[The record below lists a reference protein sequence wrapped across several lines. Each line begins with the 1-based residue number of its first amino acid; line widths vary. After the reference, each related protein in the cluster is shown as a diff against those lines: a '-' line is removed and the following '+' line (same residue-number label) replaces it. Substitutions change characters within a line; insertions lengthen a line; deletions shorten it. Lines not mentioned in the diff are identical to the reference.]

1 MSGDIEQEIRQLRE
15 LIQYHDRKYYVEAA
29 PEISDLE
36 YDRLMQRL
44 RELEAAHP
52 EYAAEDSPTRR
63 IGDRPVEGLEKVR
76 HRVPMLSIENTY
88 DLNQL
93 REFMHR
99 VRKLLPGEEV
109 EWVVELKIDGVA
121 ISLLYENG
129 LLRRAVTRGD
139 GMVGDD
145 VTHNARTIRD
155 IPLRLIG
162 RDVPPV
168 LEIRG
173 EVYMTNS
180 DLSLLNEEQKRR
192 GEPPFANSRNVTAG
206 TIRLLDPK
214 ICGRRRLRF
223 FCHGLGYAEGFP
235 VATHFAFLQKMRE
248 YGVPITPLA
257 ACFGSVSRTLE
268 YCESIV
274 ERLHELD
281 FEIDGLVIKVNRFD
295 QRERLGT
302 TAKSPRWVIAYKFE
316 KYEAVTRLVAVDAQV
331 GKTGVVTPVAI
342 LAPVQLA
349 GTVVTRAS
357 LHNADEM
364 RRKDVRVGDV
374 VVVEKA
380 GKIIPHIVRVER
392 HRRRYWLPPFPFPRL
407 CPDCGS
413 ELSSEEGGVY
423 VLCRNPECPAQLKER
438 LRFFAGKDAMDIDGL
453 GEKLIDQL
461 VEKGLVRTYGD
472 IFRLNQDKLSQ
483 LEGMGEKLPGVLLN
497 NIRESK
503 QRGLAAVLA
512 GLAIRHVGTKTASL
526 LARHFRNLNNL
537 LAADIEELSR
547 IPEIGPVIA
556 ESVYEFVNSPRGRRI
571 FEDLLQCGLKLTEE
585 AAETQGPSPLSGKTL
600 VVTGSFK
607 LGTREEVERLI
618 ERLGGKAASQVSRK
632 TDYLLVGENPGSKLQ
647 KAQSLGVPQ
656 LTEEEIQRLI
666 QPEKA
671 V

>member
-1 MSGDIEQEIRQLRE
+1 MTSDVAQEIERLRE
-15 LIQYHDRKYYVEAA
+15 LIRYHDRKYYVEAA
-29 PEISDLE
+29 PEISDRE
-36 YDRLMQRL
+36 YDRLMERL
-44 RELEAAHP
+44 RDLEAAHP

-63 IGDRPVEGLEKVR
+63 LGDRPVEGLEKVR

-93 REFMHR
+93 DNFMQR
-99 VRKLLPGEEV
+99 VRKLLPGEDI

-121 ISLLYENG
+121 ASLWYEDG

-145 VTHNARTIRD
+145 VTHNAKTIRD

-173 EVYMTNS
+173 EIYMRNT
-180 DLSLLNEEQKRR
+180 DLSLMNEEQKRL

-206 TIRLLDPK
+206 TIRLLDPQ
-214 ICGRRRLRF
+214 ICRRRRLRF

-235 VATHFAFLQKMRE
+235 VATHSEFLEKMRE
-248 YGVPITPLA
+248 YGVPVPPLA
-257 ACFGSVSRTLE
+257 ACFRSTTETLE
-268 YCESIV
+268 YCESVI

-302 TAKSPRWVIAYKFE
+302 TAKSPRWIIAYKFE

-357 LHNADEM
+357 LHNADEI

-392 HRRRYWLPPFPFPRL
+392 HRRRYRLPPFPFPRL

-413 ELSSEEGGVY
+413 ELASEEGGVY

-453 GEKLIDQL
+453 GEKLIEQL
-461 VEKGLVRTYGD
+461 VESGLVKTYGD
-472 IFRLNQDKLSQ
+472 LFRLDREQLSR
-483 LEGMGEKLPGVLLN
+483 LEGMGPKLPGTLLS
-497 NIRESK
+497 NIEKSK
-503 QRGLAAVLA
+503 RRGLAAVLA
-512 GLAIRHVGTKTASL
+512 GLAIRHVGTKTATI
-526 LARHFRNLNNL
+526 LARHFGSVDGL
-537 LAADIEELSR
+537 LDADIEDLSA

-556 ESVYEFVNSPRGRRI
+556 QSVHEFFHSPRGRRI
-571 FEDLLQCGLKLTEE
+571 FEDLRQCGVKLTEDAVE
-585 AAETQGPSPLSGKTL
+585 ASGPLPLAGKTL
-600 VVTGSFK
+600 VVTGGFQ

-632 TDYLLVGENPGSKLQ
+632 TDFLLVGDNPGSKLQ

-656 LTEEEIQRLI
+656 LTEEEFRKFI
-666 QPEKA
+666 PTEEME
-671 V
+671 

>member
-1 MSGDIEQEIRQLRE
+1 MTPDIAQEIERLRE
-15 LIQYHDRKYYVEAA
+15 LIRHHDRKYYVEAA
-29 PEISDLE
+29 PEISDRE

-44 RELEAAHP
+44 RELETAHP
-52 EYAAEDSPTRR
+52 EYAPEDSPTRR

-93 REFMHR
+93 RDFMHR
-99 VRKLLPGEEV
+99 VRKLLPGEDV

-121 ISLLYENG
+121 VSLLYEHG

-139 GMVGDD
+139 GTVGDD

-155 IPLRLIG
+155 IPLRLNGSDI
-162 RDVPPV
+162 PPV

-180 DLSLLNEEQKRR
+180 DLSILNEEQKRK
-192 GEPPFANSRNVTAG
+192 GESPFANSRNVTAG

-223 FCHGLGYAEGFP
+223 FCHGLGYSEGFP
-235 VATHFAFLQKMRE
+235 VATHVEFLGKMRE
-248 YGVPITPLA
+248 YGVPVPPLT
-257 ACFGSVSRTLE
+257 ACFDGMSETLE
-268 YCESIV
+268 YCDSVIGH
-274 ERLHELD
+274 LHELD
-281 FEIDGLVIKVNRFD
+281 FEIDGLVVKVNRFN

-316 KYEAVTRLVAVDAQV
+316 KYEAVTRLVAIDAQV
-331 GKTGVVTPVAI
+331 GKTGVVTPVAV

-357 LHNADEM
+357 LHNSDEI

-392 HRRRYWLPPFPFPRL
+392 HRRRCLLPPFPFPRF

-413 ELSSEEGGVY
+413 ELAGEEGGVY

-453 GEKLIDQL
+453 GDRLIDQL
-461 VEKGLVRTYGD
+461 VESGLVRTYGD
-472 IFRLNQDKLSQ
+472 LFRLDPDKLSR
-483 LEGMGEKLPGVLLN
+483 LEGMGEKLPHILCG
-497 NIRESK
+497 NIEKSK
-503 QRGLAAVLA
+503 ERGLAAVLT

-526 LARHFRNLNNL
+526 LAEHFGSADDLC
-537 LAADIEELSR
+537 AADIENLSR
-547 IPEIGPVIA
+547 IPEVGPVIA
-556 ESVYEFVNSPRGRRI
+556 QSVYEFVNSPRGRRI
-571 FEDLLQCGLKLTEE
+571 FEDLRQCGVKLTED
-585 AAETQGPSPLSGKTL
+585 AAQRDGPLPLAGKTL
-600 VVTGSFK
+600 VVTGSFR

-618 ERLGGKAASQVSRK
+618 QRLGGKAASQVSRK
-632 TDYLLVGENPGSKLQ
+632 TDFLLVGDNPGSKLQ

-656 LTEEEIQRLI
+656 LTEEEFEKLI
-666 QPEKA
+666 GFDGA
-671 V
+671 A